1 MIYIIF
7 WFLFLFSP
15 LLFQLIFGIK
25 AIKYSISLSFWEV
38 SLISLLGHVAFAI
51 INLEIMSESLRHA
64 THRNGLA
71 WVFLLIMECIF
82 GLIVLIVILIQR
94 YIQYRKNRFNEEEN
108 KN

>member
-1 MIYIIF
+1 MIHLISL
-7 WFLFLFSP
+7 FLLLFSP
-15 LLFQLIFGIK
+15 LLFQLISGIK

-71 WVFLLIMECIF
+71 WVFLLIMECIV
-82 GLIVLIVILIQR
+82 GAILLIVILIQR
-94 YIQYRKNRFNEEEN
+94 YIQYRKNKSNEGGN
-108 KN
+108 PN